1 MRIVVTGSRSWTNQD
16 KVRDVFYSIADAVVG
31 RPVTLVHGGARGLD
45 QIAGE
50 VAEYIGWE
58 VEVFEADWDGQGK
71 KAGVLRNIRMLDT
84 RPTRVIA
91 FWDGS
96 SKGTRHCFEEA
107 IKRGIPTDIYVRR
120 P

>member
-1 MRIVVTGSRSWTNQD
+1 MIRNRVE
-16 KVRDVFYSIADAVVG
+16 
-31 RPVTLVHGGARGLD
+31 GLD
-45 QIAGE
+45 SMAGE
-50 VAEYIGWE
+50 IAKSLGWE
-58 VEVFEADWDGQGK
+58 VEVFEADWDREGK
-71 KAGVLRNIRMLDT
+71 KAGVWRNVRMLDT